1 MNAYH
6 NSSTAA
12 LNANISALLPP
23 DLTNVPSL
31 TQYLGVKDWYSM
43 HYLRTCSGFYAPSS
57 SNPSLLTS
65 TQINRTCK
73 RQSPGY
79 SFSVHDAL
87 QQELDPS
94 VKAFAEDVNTK
105 SYSTMPWVGLW
116 YIGIIAAGVVILL
129 LPFTWEGVRRMN
141 GYCALVSFVGFP
153 FTFRLRSQISLLTNE
168 HKISYVS
175 FNIASGLSNATII
188 GARSLWSAG
197 EPVVITSSSG
207 YLGLA
212 FSTLV
217 LMIVCFVLT
226 QTEWR
231 FEIWTWK
238 GERITL
244 YRKPP
249 LKSWLL
255 MEALMKPEQI
265 QGVTVGEEGI
275 ELS

>member
-12 LNANISALLPP
+12 LRANISALLPP
-23 DLTNVPSL
+23 DLTNIPSL

-73 RQSPGY
+73 HQSPGY
-79 SFSVHDAL
+79 SFSVHDVL
-87 QQELDPS
+87 QQELDLS
-94 VKAFAEDVNTK
+94 VKAIAEDVNTK
-105 SYSTMPWVGLW
+105 SYNTMPWVGLW
-116 YIGIIAAGVVILL
+116 CIGIIDAGFLILL
-129 LPFTWEGVRRMN
+129 LPYTWEGVRRMN
-141 GYCALVSFVGFP
+141 GYCVLVSFVGLP
-153 FTFRLRSQISLLTNE
+153 STFHIRSQIPLLTNE
-168 HKISYVS
+168 RKISYVT
-175 FNIASGLSNATII
+175 FNIASGLSNAAINS
-188 GARSLWSAG
+188 ARSLWGAG
-197 EPVVITSSSG
+197 ELVVITSSSG

-212 FSTLV
+212 FSTMV
-217 LMIVCFVLT
+217 LMVLCFILT
-226 QTEWR
+226 QIEWR

-255 MEALMKPEQI
+255 MEALMKPERI
-265 QGVTVGEEGI
+265 HGVTVGEEGT